1 MENKISI
8 ASLGNSEHIERLCL
22 MSNFFHDLK
31 DLEVL
36 TKMKKL
42 KSLYILDW
50 NDLDNLESLLES
62 ASLKEIY
69 LGSNIYEKYFGLFGN
84 KFEEKNIKVLKSD
97 LNRTKIFF

>member
-1 MENKISI
+1 MN
-8 ASLGNSEHIERLCL
+8 
-22 MSNFFHDLK
+22 
-31 DLEVL
+31 
-36 TKMKKL
+36 KL

-97 LNRTKIFF
+97 LNRTKIFV

>member
-69 LGSNIYEKYFGLFGN
+69 LGNQHLIILYIDIKQ
-84 KFEEKNIKVLKSD
+84 KFLIKTQE
-97 LNRTKIFF
+97 LNLR